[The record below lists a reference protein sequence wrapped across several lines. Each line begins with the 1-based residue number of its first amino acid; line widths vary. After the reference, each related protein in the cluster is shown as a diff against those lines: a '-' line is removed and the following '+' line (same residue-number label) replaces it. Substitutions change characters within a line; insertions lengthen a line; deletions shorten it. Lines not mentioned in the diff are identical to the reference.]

1 VAQVALVA
9 VIVSLGAGVLW
20 VASGAVGPVISTAVR
35 GFGSVIT
42 SIGTVVASPEPTTAP
57 LIADAPTIVSP
68 DEPYTNAATVDVTVH
83 VPPAVVG
90 LDGYVVHLWV
100 TLPDQDPKD
109 LVETAVGETSTLVIP
124 GVELAKGRND
134 IQASI
139 TGPGG
144 ESERSAIATWVRDT
158 SKPKLTIISPKD
170 NTSTTKSS
178 VTVKGKTQ
186 PQSTVHLRN
195 DANGAS
201 ATVDADADG
210 LFQAKLALAAGSN
223 TIAVTTTDPAGNGN
237 DVTLTIR
244 KGLGKLVVSLTGSA
258 YTFKVSKLP
267 RKLTLDVVVTGP
279 DGKPVAGAMAVFT
292 ISVPNLQVIDS
303 SQIPTGSD
311 GTATFSTTI
320 PAGAGL
326 QPGLAT
332 VWVTT
337 DAYGQGTDRQVLTFK

>member
-1 VAQVALVA
+1 MA
-9 VIVSLGAGVLW
+9 VIVSLGIGVTW

-35 GFGSVIT
+35 GFGTVIT
-42 SIGTVVASPEPTTAP
+42 SIGAVVASPEPTTAP
-57 LIADAPTIVSP
+57 LIADAPIIVPP

-90 LDGYVVHLWV
+90 LEGYMVHLWV
-100 TLPDQDPKD
+100 TRPDQDPKD
-109 LVETAVGETSTLVIP
+109 QAEAQVGETSTLVIP

-139 TGPGG
+139 SGPGG

-178 VTVKGKTQ
+178 VTIKGKTQ
-186 PQSTVHLRN
+186 PQSTVHVRN

-210 LFQAKLALAAGSN
+210 LFQARIALAAGSN
-223 TIAVTTTDPAGNGN
+223 AIAVTTTDPAGNGN
-237 DVTLTIR
+237 DTTLNIR

-258 YTFKVSKLP
+258 YTFRVSKLP
-267 RKLTLDVVVTGP
+267 KKLSLDVVVTGP
-279 DGKPVAGAMAVFT
+279 DGKPVAGATALFAVT
-292 ISVPNLQVIDS
+292 VPGLEPIVS

-311 GTATFSTTI
+311 GSATFTTTI
-320 PAGAGL
+320 PSGANVGS
-326 QPGLAT
+326 GLA
-332 VWVTT
+332 VVQITT
-337 DAYGQGTDRQVLTFK
+337 DTFGDGTDRQVLTVK